1 MRFELFLGL
10 RYLKSKRRNFFISF
24 ITVISVAGVMVGVTA
39 LITVLAVMTGFDEEL
54 REKVLGNRSHLTVQR
69 ISGSLEDYERI
80 ADQIEEHPEVVA
92 AAPFINTQAL
102 LISKGGERTG
112 AVIMGIDPERQS
124 RVTEFDQ
131 NLRSGE
137 IRGRGVVLGSGVR
150 NVLQVGTG
158 STVRLTTGRVYS
170 HLMGYSADMK
180 PFDVTGIYHSGMY
193 EYDSSSVFLLL
204 EDAQKL
210 TGLKNAVSAIQVRL
224 TDPFR
229 AQEVGQKIINSLG
242 REYWGETWIEQNRT
256 FWYALK
262 QEKIVMFVILTLVVV
277 VAAFNIVSTLI
288 MVVMEKRRDI
298 GVLRSVGTPTRS
310 IMGVFIFEGL
320 TVGVVGTLLGLAGGI
335 TLAKSLNNIKEVI
348 AEKTGV
354 DVFSPD
360 IYIFDKIPVSIQTG
374 DVVLVTVS
382 AVLICFLATVYPA
395 WQAARLNPAECLRY
409 E

>member
-39 LITVLAVMTGFDEEL
+39 LITVLAVMTGFDDEL
-54 REKVLGNRSHLTVQR
+54 REKVLGNRSHLTIER
-69 ISGSLEDYERI
+69 IGGPLEDYERI

-92 AAPFINTQAL
+92 AAPFITTYAL
-102 LISKGGERTG
+102 LISKDRENAPALIVG
-112 AVIMGIDPERQS
+112 VDPERQS
-124 RVTEFDQ
+124 RVTEFEE
-131 NLRSGE
+131 NLSSGV
-137 IRGRGVVLGSGVR
+137 IREHGIVLGSGVR
-150 NVLQVGTG
+150 NTLQVGTG
-158 STVRLTTGRVYS
+158 STVRLTTGRVFS
-170 HLMGYSADMK
+170 HLIGYSADMK
-180 PFDVTGIYHSGMY
+180 PFEVTGIYHSGWY
-193 EYDSSSVFLLL
+193 EYDSSNVFLLL

-224 TDPFR
+224 IDPFR
-229 AQEVGQKIINSLG
+229 AQEVGQEIINGLG
-242 REYWGETWIEQNRT
+242 RGYWGETWIEQNRT

-288 MVVMEKRRDI
+288 MVVMEKRRDV
-298 GVLRSVGTPTRS
+298 GVLKSVGTPTRS
-310 IMGVFIFEGL
+310 VMGVFIFEGL

-335 TLAKSLNNIKEVI
+335 TLAKSLNNIKERI
-348 AEKTGV
+348 AETTGV
-354 DVFSPD
+354 DLFPAD
-360 IYIFDKIPVSIQTG
+360 IYIFDKIPVTIQAG
-374 DVVLVTVS
+374 DVILVTVS
-382 AVLICFLATVYPA
+382 AVLISFLATIYPA

>member
-69 ISGSLEDYERI
+69 IGGPLENYERI

-92 AAPFINTQAL
+92 AAPVITTQAL
-102 LISKGGERTG
+102 LISKDGERTG

-124 RVTEFDQ
+124 RVTEFKE
-131 NLRSGE
+131 NLGSGV
-137 IRGRGVVLGSGVR
+137 IRERGIVLGSGVR

-170 HLMGYSADMK
+170 HLMGYSPDMK
-180 PFDVTGIYHSGMY
+180 QFDVTGIYHSGMY

-229 AQEVGQKIINSLG
+229 AQEVGQEIINNLG
-242 REYWGETWIEQNRT
+242 RGYWGETWIEQNRT

-288 MVVMEKRRDI
+288 MVVMEKRRDV
-298 GVLRSVGTPTRS
+298 GVLKSVGTPTRS
-310 IMGVFIFEGL
+310 VMGVFIFEGL
-320 TVGVVGTLLGLAGGI
+320 TVGIVGTLLGLAGGI
-335 TLAKSLNNIKEVI
+335 TLAKSLNSIKERI
-348 AEKTGV
+348 AETTGV
-354 DVFSPD
+354 DLFPAD
-360 IYIFDKIPVSIQTG
+360 IYIFDKIPVTIQAG
-374 DVVLVTVS
+374 DVILVTVS
-382 AVLICFLATVYPA
+382 AVLISFLATIYPA